1 MIFRVFNFTAINLER
16 DVSERNLYVP
26 KKEKKVHRSVLYS
39 ITKKLKKFIF
49 TKSKYSKV
57 QYWIQVIFFPGFNF
71 TVINLRWSVIQV
83 KEIYTFVEKKKEKEI
98 GENVGYFVG
107 WTELAR

>member
-49 TKSKYSKV
+49 TKSKNSKV
-57 QYWIQVIFFPGFNF
+57 QYLDTSDFFSWI
-71 TVINLRWSVIQV
+71 
-83 KEIYTFVEKKKEKEI
+83 
-98 GENVGYFVG
+98 
-107 WTELAR
+107 